1 MFEEGMILELNESL
15 FVFQGQNVVFDV
27 FSISLFI
34 LTIFHLAM
42 IKRNIIWI
50 ATVIFSDELKSDYSL
65 TCGFQPI
72 KQSLELMLLGFLLAC
87 LQ

>member
-1 MFEEGMILELNESL
+1 MFEEGMILERNESL
-15 FVFQGQNVVFDV
+15 FVFQGENVVFYV
-27 FSISLFI
+27 FSISLLI

-50 ATVIFSDELKSDYSL
+50 ATKIFSDELKSDHSL

-72 KQSLELMLLGFLLAC
+72 KQGLKLILLGFLLGS